1 VALGWLYLYSRYRR
15 AKRELREIEAAE
27 DAANETC
34 VHCGH
39 PRYRHADNEQETCP
53 TYFGLDNNE
62 EN

>member
-1 VALGWLYLYSRYRR
+1 MALGWLYLYSKYRR

-27 DAANETC
+27 DAANEIC
-34 VHCGH
+34 VDCGN
-39 PRYRHADNEQETCP
+39 PRYKHADNQEETCP